1 MLGWDNSKLWMWAW
15 VIAEFGQIGSTM
27 GLPPQVRGGVTSPE
41 PLMRGMFST
50 FKARV
55 IRASSPVLG
64 IARSP
69 SVAASEGKGQ
79 ISQAH

>member
-1 MLGWDNSKLWMWAW
+1 M
-15 VIAEFGQIGSTM
+15 IAEFGQIGPPM
-27 GLPPQVRGGVTSPE
+27 GLPPQVSGRVSSPE
-41 PLMRGMFST
+41 PFMRGIFST

-55 IRASSPVLG
+55 IKASSPVLG